1 MRWLHDRSAAVA
13 IKAGTNALFG
23 IYAVFKDG
31 PPSMTRGDRGDPPRN
46 YSGPADYPITVR
58 IERATQ
64 LTGIGRTKLYELIKS
79 GSIKSV
85 RIGRSRHIVVASLI
99 QFINE
104 LPRG

>member
-1 MRWLHDRSAAVA
+1 M
-13 IKAGTNALFG
+13 
-23 IYAVFKDG
+23 DG
-31 PPSMTRGDRGDPPRN
+31 PPSMTRRECGDSQRSYP
-46 YSGPADYPITVR
+46 GPADYPITVR

-104 LPRG
+104 LPHE